1 MSGNRTEQPTPRR
14 VREARRRGEIAVSRE
29 LSGAASLLAGL
40 AALAATAPS
49 TGRTLA
55 AGVRAG
61 LAEAVG
67 PGAEPWPALVHALAL
82 LALAALP
89 ACGAAALGAA
99 VAGSLQARGLFS
111 LDAVRFRLDRLHL
124 GKGLARLAS
133 AERLVATA
141 LGLLKAAAVLL
152 VAWNV
157 VADAAPA
164 VAAAPRLDPPAV
176 LRLTSALA
184 LRVAL
189 SLAALLSAFGGLD
202 LALARRRHR
211 KGLMMTREEVVR
223 ERREDEGDPRLKA
236 ERRRLHRALATA
248 VPVHRATCLVV
259 NPTHIAVALHH
270 AKHDENA
277 PVVVAKGVGEA
288 AARLRGEARRAGVPV
303 VHDVALA
310 RALFRLAEVGDEIPE
325 ELYEA
330 AAAVLVHVHALAAEA
345 AP

>member
-1 MSGNRTEQPTPRR
+1 
-14 VREARRRGEIAVSRE
+14 V
-29 LSGAASLLAGL
+29 
-40 AALAATAPS
+40 
-49 TGRTLA
+49 
-55 AGVRAG
+55 
-61 LAEAVG
+61 
-67 PGAEPWPALVHALAL
+67 
-82 LALAALP
+82 
-89 ACGAAALGAA
+89 
-99 VAGSLQARGLFS
+99 
-111 LDAVRFRLDRLHL
+111 
-124 GKGLARLAS
+124 
-133 AERLVATA
+133 
-141 LGLLKAAAVLL
+141 
-152 VAWNV
+152 
-157 VADAAPA
+157 
-164 VAAAPRLDPPAV
+164 
-176 LRLTSALA
+176 LA

-270 AKHDENA
+270 AKLDENA

-303 VHDVALA
+303 IHDVALA